1 MRTSA
6 KFAAIASLALM
17 VVVFSNC
24 SKNDSKDN
32 NGPISKIV
40 TSGVWRITLFS
51 ERGSNETSDF
61 SSYEFIFASD
71 GTFMA
76 DQNGNMQHGTWSEN
90 TSSNKLIINIGPKQ
104 DSNKPLGELTD
115 DWVVTSSSSNKIS
128 LTDDNTTRDELLEFT
143 KK

>member
-1 MRTSA
+1 MRTSV
-6 KFAAIASLALM
+6 KFTAIAALALI

-32 NGPISKIV
+32 NGPISTIV
-40 TSGVWRITLFS
+40 TSGVWKVTLFS
-51 ERGSNETSDF
+51 ERGNNETSDF
-61 SSYEFIFASD
+61 NVYEFIFASD

-76 DQNGNMQHGTWSEN
+76 DKNGNMQHGTWSEN
-90 TSSNKLIINIGPKQ
+90 TSSNKLIIDIGPKQ

-115 DWVVTSSSSNKIS
+115 DWVVISSSSNKIS
-128 LTDDNTTRDELLEFT
+128 LTDNTTSREELLEFT